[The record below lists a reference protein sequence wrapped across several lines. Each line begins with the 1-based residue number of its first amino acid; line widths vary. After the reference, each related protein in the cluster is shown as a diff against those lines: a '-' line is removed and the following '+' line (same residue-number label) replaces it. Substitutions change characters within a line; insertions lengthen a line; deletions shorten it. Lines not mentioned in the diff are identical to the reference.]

1 MSDALSIVLRPLIAF
16 ALFAI
21 AAVVAWGIMR
31 LIPPGRAK
39 LLLGRCYRIIPRSE
53 AERRDWMP
61 VILLWGASI
70 LIFAWIVWLGW
81 DVL

>member
-1 MSDALSIVLRPLIAF
+1 MEIVLRPVVAF

-21 AAVVAWGIMR
+21 AAVIAWGLMK
-31 LIPPGRAK
+31 LIRPGRAK
-39 LLLGRCYRIIPRSE
+39 SLLGRRYHIIPRNE
-53 AERRDWMP
+53 RERRDWMP